1 MKMKKNHNSKESL
14 EINKKIVL
22 VKNILNNVYEILAL
36 FKPLFDLVID
46 MEEAKL
52 YRQNGTFSK
61 ATTLLGEISDS
72 CKELEGN
79 YLIN

>member
-1 MKMKKNHNSKESL
+1 MKKNHNSKESL
-14 EINKKIVL
+14 EINKKIIL

-61 ATTLLGEISDS
+61 AAALLGEISDS

>member
-1 MKMKKNHNSKESL
+1 MKKNNDSKESL

-36 FKPLFDLVID
+36 FKPLFDLMLG
-46 MEEAKL
+46 MEEAKI
-52 YRQNGTFSK
+52 YRQNGTFDEAAK
-61 ATTLLGEISDS
+61 LLGEISDS
-72 CKELEGN
+72 CRELEGN

>member
-1 MKMKKNHNSKESL
+1 MKKDTKSKESL

-22 VKNILNNVYEILAL
+22 VKDILNNVYEILAL
-36 FKPLFDLVID
+36 FKPMFDLMLE

-52 YRQNGTFSK
+52 FRQNGTFSK
-61 ATTLLGEISDS
+61 AAELLGEISDS
-72 CKELEGN
+72 CRELEGN

>member
-1 MKMKKNHNSKESL
+1 MKKNNKSRESL

-61 ATTLLGEISDS
+61 AATLLGEISDS